1 MGIEEDTTP
10 DVNTET
16 AVGTNL
22 KAPIIIEQD
31 SSPIKSTDLE
41 LTHLKQ
47 SDTVADVHVTLKSR
61 GKSTSDDSGM
71 EDTDWTKF
79 KMEFSEKLQNSEN
92 KINSGQPPEPED
104 HVTSPPSSSSNLRQQ
119 LLIDAITSLHSS
131 RQGQPRDGEEEQQG
145 GENDNRMSP
154 QFSAQ
159 SENDGRITHA
169 HVFSGNGIRDTR
181 DSGSTSEHLQT
192 MVPQSNHIHVEG
204 STDDARTTSD
214 SNKMADERN
223 GMMSP
228 PTPGQKSLLSLE
240 AFDSIH
246 EASLDHALMSIDV
259 TQPNGARTSGES
271 DSGLDLSSSNKGPHS
286 PPPPPGEP
294 KLAWGAPQ
302 EAEGGGNESL
312 MKELEQL
319 SLAQGSNKV
328 TNAAACKHKA
338 SGHSKGTQ

>member
-10 DVNTET
+10 DIDTET
-16 AVGTNL
+16 VVGTNL
-22 KAPIIIEQD
+22 KAHKIIEQD
-31 SSPIKSTDLE
+31 SSLIKDTDHE
-41 LTHLKQ
+41 STHLKQ
-47 SDTVADVHVTLKSR
+47 SDSIADMTLKSR
-61 GKSTSDDSGM
+61 GKSISDDSGM

-92 KINSGQPPEPED
+92 KINSGQPPAED

-119 LLIDAITSLHSS
+119 LLIDAIMSLHSS
-131 RQGQPRDGEEEQQG
+131 RQGQPRDDEEEQQG
-145 GENDNRMSP
+145 GENNDRMSL
-154 QFSAQ
+154 QTQ
-159 SENDGRITHA
+159 SENDGRTARA
-169 HVFSGNGIRDTR
+169 HVFSGDGVRDNR
-181 DSGSTSEHLQT
+181 DSDSTSEYRQA
-192 MVPQSNHIHVEG
+192 MVPQSNHVEG
-204 STDDARTTSD
+204 STDAARNTTD
-214 SNKMADERN
+214 SNKMADERD

-328 TNAAACKHKA
+328 TSAAVSKHKA